1 MKLLIFNFFICK
13 MVKLPKINFYYAIKN
28 IIMFYVY
35 FLLPTSVWRNSFIFP
50 NYLRMV
56 VLLGNIVII
65 HYAQNATL
73 SNWE

>member
-1 MKLLIFNFFICK
+1 

-28 IIMFYVY
+28 ILQTSLCFMFSCQPV
-35 FLLPTSVWRNSFIFP
+35 FGVILIFP